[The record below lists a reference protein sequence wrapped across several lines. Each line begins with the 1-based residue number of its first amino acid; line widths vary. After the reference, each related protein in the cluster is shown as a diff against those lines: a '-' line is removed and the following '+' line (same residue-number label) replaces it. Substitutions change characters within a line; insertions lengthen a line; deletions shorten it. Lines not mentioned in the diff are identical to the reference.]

1 MPKKRPITK
10 LNQKALN
17 QIVHEG
23 LLSLRFV
30 RSFLAS
36 HFKRDELLRQRIER
50 FVGDYKRFA
59 KECDSY
65 ETGYAILVSRVI
77 APTEGWLVG

>member
-1 MPKKRPITK
+1 MSKKRPITK

-23 LLSLRFV
+23 LLSLLFV

-65 ETGYAILVSRVI
+65 ETEYAILGSRVI

>member
-1 MPKKRPITK
+1 MPKKRPITQ

-23 LLSLRFV
+23 ILRLRFA
-30 RSFLAS
+30 RSFVAS

-50 FVGDYKRFA
+50 FVKDYKRFA
-59 KECDSY
+59 KKCESY
-65 ETGYAILVSRVI
+65 ETRYAILVSRVI
-77 APTEGWLVG
+77 ERC